1 MTAYKSNKAEIDRQS
16 GNPFIEALH
25 PYINYPDIPAA
36 MMCQPLLD
44 PEVMSHKPADRERYL
59 ERLDATFIP
68 TSLTLDVTAGIQL
81 LLRRSLEMR
90 DPKADG
96 QKQFINQIGSVE
108 RIEQIAKLPAQSGAG
123 MLISGITG
131 TGKSSVVRR
140 SLEVLCPNQ
149 VVEHDSSPSQGW
161 FRLKQCVY
169 LQIDFPS
176 NGARGALLKRILM
189 ALDEQL
195 GTTYLK
201 DHKRMTNIDSLLV
214 VVCKQLVLHRVAVI
228 TIDEKQE
235 ANFLESCW
243 STDFL
248 NFYLSLMNLGISV
261 VLIGNPL
268 AFKVFHTFA
277 QNIRRFSVGGIFEF
291 QPAKPSDK
299 WWQKDFVPH
308 ARLASLVDEWL
319 IDTDQQSALEFE
331 LSAGLPGFF
340 MQMQKE
346 LMRMALR
353 RGGDKAIVTV
363 EDYTTIKT
371 SARFM
376 YIHRISQEL
385 SSAVPLGKSTLIDV
399 PINLRS
405 LKDVE
410 AEAPEPTTG
419 YKPPPDSVESAKR
432 TVRQH
437 AAKQK
442 RELKKL
448 AETMEMIATLPAEDA
463 RLQGVSADHVKKLR
477 ELGTS
482 TQTRKRR

>member
-1 MTAYKSNKAEIDRQS
+1 
-16 GNPFIEALH
+16 
-25 PYINYPDIPAA
+25 
-36 MMCQPLLD
+36 
-44 PEVMSHKPADRERYL
+44 
-59 ERLDATFIP
+59 
-68 TSLTLDVTAGIQL
+68 
-81 LLRRSLEMR
+81 
-90 DPKADG
+90 
-96 QKQFINQIGSVE
+96 
-108 RIEQIAKLPAQSGAG
+108 
-123 MLISGITG
+123 
-131 TGKSSVVRR
+131 
-140 SLEVLCPNQ
+140 
-149 VVEHDSSPSQGW
+149 
-161 FRLKQCVY
+161 
-169 LQIDFPS
+169 
-176 NGARGALLKRILM
+176 M

-405 LKDVE
+405 
-410 AEAPEPTTG
+410 PEGCRGRGAQNRPLAISRHQTQSNLRSEQSG
-419 YKPPPDSVESAKR
+419 NMQQSKR
-432 TVRQH
+432 
-437 AAKQK
+437 
-442 RELKKL
+442 
-448 AETMEMIATLPAEDA
+448 
-463 RLQGVSADHVKKLR
+463 GS
-477 ELGTS
+477 
-482 TQTRKRR
+482 